1 MGRFGQFHKYNN
13 FFLFK
18 KKLFKVMAR
27 KGKEKKMKRA
37 PLHSRPSS
45 PENSTES
52 SHSYNTRGKRIKIT
66 ESILE
71 MLKES
76 SDNYQSEP
84 ESEVEPEPDSDDNF
98 IVDDSDEEDGS
109 DSELDYFEYDF
120 DKIKGSIVKYIESEG
135 FSRRKMKKVKK
146 AVDKVFDMFCDAKKE
161 AMHEIADAQPTKNLW
176 KLGLGP
182 EEIDRLEPIL
192 KKLRED
198 IKEETTISITEI
210 LDSPLSDESK
220 KAALQ
225 MFDIIQNL
233 EPYTTERLHIIKEL
247 KHLINIETE
256 AANQMKDNEN
266 YQEVEKELSE
276 LIGKN
281 LSLRNRILSLDID
294 KKKKS
299 VIWDKYLQLEKLTDQ
314 SDTTASSLRDWLE
327 HALKIPFNKIK
338 KSRLEDLHVES
349 ALVEI
354 KKGLDE
360 KLFGMSEVKEQI
372 LCIFNNRL
380 KNKNVSGMKMAML
393 GSPGVG
399 KTQIARCLAD
409 ILDLPFVQI
418 SLGGMVDS
426 TILAGSNQTWV
437 GGGPGRIVKALQT
450 MGVRNGIVFLDEI
463 DKLTKTPA
471 GKEVQSSLL
480 HVLDPT
486 QNIEFKDN
494 YLGHDLP
501 MDLSNIFFITAA
513 NDVNALDPAL
523 LSRIPPIKIPDYSSS
538 DKKKI
543 VTEFII
549 PKLLKKA
556 AIEPE
561 EIIFPEETIRYL
573 LSKMEKSGG
582 IRNEED
588 AFGTVIYRLGLLL
601 TLPFEQ
607 QKDISL
613 SFAKRIEKPVT
624 VTNELIDLLYK
635 KKKDDVPLG
644 MYM

>member
-1 MGRFGQFHKYNN
+1 
-13 FFLFK
+13 
-18 KKLFKVMAR
+18 MAR
-27 KGKEKKMKRA
+27 KGKGKKMKRA
-37 PLHSRPSS
+37 PLRSRPSS
-45 PENSTES
+45 PEVE
-52 SHSYNTRGKRIKIT
+52 HVHGYNTRGKRIKIT
-66 ESILE
+66 ESLLE
-71 MLKES
+71 ML
-76 SDNYQSEP
+76 QQ
-84 ESEVEPEPDSDDNF
+84 PDSDES
-98 IVDDSDEEDGS
+98 DDDYQPGDIIEFEEFVENSEESEEEESDPEESDE
-109 DSELDYFEYDF
+109 ELDYFEYDF
-120 DKIKGSIVKYIESEG
+120 DKIKSSIVKYIKNEG
-135 FSRRKMKKVKK
+135 LSNKKMKKVKK
-146 AVDKVFDMFCDAKKE
+146 AVNKVFDMFCDAKRE

-182 EEIDRLEPIL
+182 EEIERLEPIL
-192 KKLRED
+192 EKLRND
-198 IKEETTISITEI
+198 IKQENTVCITDI

-233 EPYTTERLHIIKEL
+233 EPYTTERLQVVQEFKNLIK
-247 KHLINIETE
+247 IETE
-256 AANQMKDNEN
+256 SAKHMEN
-266 YQEVEKELSE
+266 IQEYKEVENELTN
-276 LIGKN
+276 LIGKTLN
-281 LSLRNRILSLDID
+281 LKTRVLGLNID

-299 VIWDKYLQLEKLTDQ
+299 VIYDKYLQLEKLNDQ

-327 HALKIPFNKIK
+327 HALKIPFNTLK
-338 KSRLEDLHVES
+338 KSRLEDLPVEQ

-354 KKGLDE
+354 KNGLDE
-360 KLFGMSEVKEQI
+360 KLFGMLEVKEQI

-380 KNKNVSGMKMAML
+380 QNKNVGGMKMAML

-409 ILDLPFVQI
+409 ILDLPFAQI

-437 GGGPGRIVKALQT
+437 GGGPGRIVKALQE

-463 DKLTKTPA
+463 DKLAKTPA
-471 GKEVQSSLL
+471 GKEVQASLL

-486 QNIEFKDN
+486 QNVEFKDN
-494 YLGHDLP
+494 YLGHDLSI
-501 MDLSNIFFITAA
+501 DLSNIFFITAA

-523 LSRIPPIKIPDYSSS
+523 LSRIPPIKIPDYSST

-556 AIEPE
+556 NIESE
-561 EIIFPEETIRYL
+561 DVIFSQETIRYL
-573 LSKMEKSGG
+573 LSKMEKTGG

-601 TLPFEQ
+601 TLSFKQ
-607 QKDISL
+607 QKNMGL
-613 SFAKRIEKPVT
+613 SFARDISKPVT
-624 VTNELIDLLYK
+624 MTNELIDVLYK
-635 KKKDDVPLG
+635 KKKDDLPMG
-644 MYM
+644 MYV